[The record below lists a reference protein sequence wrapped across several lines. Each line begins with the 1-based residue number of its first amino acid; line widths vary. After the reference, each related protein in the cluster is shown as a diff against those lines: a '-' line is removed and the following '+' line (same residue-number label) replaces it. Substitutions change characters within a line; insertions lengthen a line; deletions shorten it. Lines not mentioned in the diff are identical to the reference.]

1 MRINPAYATSASL
14 DLNSSISPISAMIL
28 AARLGPIPSMLEIY
42 LYSSKVEATVII
54 SFNVFSHSLCV
65 SITLSSNISNISTS
79 TSSFSHPGYVF
90 SQILLFL
97 MHILKIPYDY
107 DMYFLKISG
116 NCFSLLVLQ

>member
-1 MRINPAYATSASL
+1 
-14 DLNSSISPISAMIL
+14 MIL

-65 SITLSSNISNISTS
+65 SITLSSNILNISTS

-90 SQILLFL
+90 FANPIIFNAYSKDIL
-97 MHILKIPYDY
+97 
-107 DMYFLKISG
+107 
-116 NCFSLLVLQ
+116 